1 MRVHSGIER
10 RRDLSNDAES
20 VSSVCNRMKL
30 WGCRW
35 TVRYSDMNI
44 YFQSSAQN
52 EDFMHRQHSVTSH
65 ILCDLVLTV

>member
-20 VSSVCNRMKL
+20 VSPVCNRMKL

-44 YFQSSAQN
+44 YFRALHKMRISCIGN
-52 EDFMHRQHSVTSH
+52 
-65 ILCDLVLTV
+65 TV